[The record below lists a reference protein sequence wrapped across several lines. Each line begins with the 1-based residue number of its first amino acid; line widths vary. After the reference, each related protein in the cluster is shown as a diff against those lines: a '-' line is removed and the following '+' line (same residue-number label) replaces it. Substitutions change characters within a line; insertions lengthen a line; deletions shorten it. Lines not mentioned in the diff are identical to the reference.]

1 MKRGLLQGIIPEEF
15 INASPRNWNILLLKS
30 LDIWGELA
38 YSDSLLSNYKS
49 SVKKHII
56 NYIFPNDDFD
66 RYPIYF
72 ISIRPKTRFNKY
84 VKFQS
89 TDRKYF
95 TLTFFEG
102 LIPGFKKF
110 NVEEVANFLDIDCK
124 NGVTIYV
131 EPKYLV
137 CSNESKARV
146 VSIYDLLYR
155 FGYSFKL
162 KNKILYV
169 GYSENPAER
178 PFKGA
183 HEGLTQILYGIF
195 NRKKDDIFIDY
206 QQFHVNSLVSSQKGI
221 YFQTSNTMINEVD
234 IKTESKIIESTLIKY
249 YLEGKRK
256 NFNKE
261 MGYLKNRIDEDLAKL
276 NIHEINVVLNY
287 SQSDSMFRY
296 KDFRIK
302 NKDIPEFSIKNANGE
317 ILLTP
322 TSP

>member
-137 CSNESKARV
+137 CSNDQFM
-146 VSIYDLLYR
+146 IC
-155 FGYSFKL
+155 
-162 KNKILYV
+162 
-169 GYSENPAER
+169 
-178 PFKGA
+178 
-183 HEGLTQILYGIF
+183 
-195 NRKKDDIFIDY
+195 FIDS
-206 QQFHVNSLVSSQKGI
+206 V
-221 YFQTSNTMINEVD
+221 
-234 IKTESKIIESTLIKY
+234 TLLNLRIKY
-249 YLEGKRK
+249 C
-256 NFNKE
+256 
-261 MGYLKNRIDEDLAKL
+261 MWDILK
-276 NIHEINVVLNY
+276 
-287 SQSDSMFRY
+287 
-296 KDFRIK
+296 
-302 NKDIPEFSIKNANGE
+302 IPQNDHLKVHMRG
-317 ILLTP
+317 
-322 TSP
+322 